1 MTSRVKVRQ
10 QMRSQR
16 RALSDKQIL
25 NYATNFALSFSKS
38 KTFCNAQHIAFY
50 MANDGELDL
59 SPLINIAWSR
69 GKTCYL
75 PVLNAPYDKRLKFA
89 KYIKGVPMGRNRY
102 GIDEPMVAAREHR
115 LGINLDL
122 ILTPLVAFDDK
133 GHRIGMGGG
142 YYDRTFACQ
151 RHRQYWHRPKLI
163 GVGYDFQRVKKIKAE
178 SWDVPLHS
186 IAIALP

>member
-1 MTSRVKVRQ
+1 MTSRAKVRQ

-16 RALSDKQIL
+16 RALSDQQSL
-25 NYATNFALSFSKS
+25 NYATNFALLFSNS
-38 KTFCNAQHIAFY
+38 KTFRTARHIAFY

-59 SPLINIAWSR
+59 SPLIQIAWSR

-89 KYIKGVPMGRNRY
+89 KYVTGAPMGKNRY
-102 GIDEPMVAAREHR
+102 GIDEPMVAARKHR

-122 ILTPLVAFDDK
+122 VLTPLVAFDNK
-133 GHRIGMGGG
+133 GNRIGMGGG
-142 YYDRTFACQ
+142 YYDRTFAYQ
-151 RHRQYWHRPKLI
+151 KHRQHWHRPKLI
-163 GVGYDFQRVKKIKAE
+163 GVAYDFQRVKKIKAE

-186 IAIALP
+186 IAIAVP